1 MKKLWLIIEREYVTR
16 VRKKSFILTTLLAPV
31 GIAVFAAIV
40 SVIFSYQSDSL
51 NIIIRDDAELLAR
64 QMPNNTDKGLSFVFD
79 TTRQPIDSLVKYKNG
94 FDGVLYIPKI
104 ADFTNIKGIAYYS
117 TKPLGLLT
125 QETIERELTRH
136 IRDKKIADAG
146 YDKDILKSLETNV
159 RIEQRTTE
167 KSEDKSSKQL
177 IATAVGGVMG
187 FLIYIILIVYGTM
200 VMRSVS
206 EEKTS
211 RIVEVMI
218 SSVKPFQLMLGK
230 IVAVGLVGLTQLT
243 VWGILSLLSQMAIA
257 LIFNIDT
264 SKIPMQGGQAE
275 AAKAM
280 QGNLGGLD
288 VNALLHNLSDQNWWL
303 ILPLFIFY
311 FLGGYFLYASLF
323 AAVGASVGDDASDSQ
338 ALTFPITIPVVLAI
352 YIMFAVIQNPNSSL
366 ARWSSQIPLFSPIVM
381 PARLPFGPEWW
392 EIALSVT
399 ILAATATG
407 TVWLSGR
414 IYRVGILLYGKKA
427 SIKEIGSW
435 IFRNE

>member
-1 MKKLWLIIEREYVTR
+1 MKKLRLIIEREYLTR

-31 GIAVFAAIV
+31 GIAVFAAVV
-40 SVIFSYQSDSL
+40 SVIFSYQSDAL
-51 NIIIRDDAELLAR
+51 KIIIRDDAALLAN
-64 QMPNNTDKGLSFVFD
+64 QMPNNDDKGLSFEFD
-79 TTRQPIDSLVKYKNG
+79 NTKTPIDSLVKHKNG
-94 FDGVLYIPKI
+94 FDGVLFIPKL
-104 ADFTNIKGIAYYS
+104 DSLNNIRGIAYYS
-117 TKPLGLLT
+117 EKPLGLLT
-125 QETIERELTRH
+125 QELIERQLTH
-136 IRDKKIADAG
+136 CIRDKKIADAG
-146 YDKDILKSLETNV
+146 YDKAILKSLETNI

-167 KSEDKSSKQL
+167 KSEDKSAKQL
-177 IATAVGGVMG
+177 IATAVGGIMG

-230 IVAVGLVGLTQLT
+230 IIAVGLVGLTQLA
-243 VWGILSLLSQMAIA
+243 VWGILSVLSQMAIA
-257 LIFNIDT
+257 MIFHIDA
-264 SKIPMQGGQAE
+264 SKMPMQGGQAE

-280 QGNLGGLD
+280 QGNMGGLD
-288 VNALLHNLSDQNWWL
+288 INALLHNLSDQNWWL
-303 ILPLFIFY
+303 ILPLFVFY

-399 ILAATATG
+399 ILATTAIG

-427 SIKEIGSW
+427 SLKEIATW
-435 IFRNE
+435 IFRSE